1 VSGVATLFS
10 DEFYGHVVRY
20 MQPDGL
26 LVQWIQAYETDITI
40 IASILKAL
48 SPHFQ
53 DYAVYA
59 ANDSDIIIVARPVGN
74 LPPLAKD
81 LFATPSVAT
90 ELRLVGLQTMGDIEI
105 RRIGN
110 KRMLDALM
118 RLMPVPANSDFKPFV
133 DLNAPRM
140 RFLNH
145 SAVDLIALMILP
157 TPLADISVR
166 RSCRRHRTPDCG
178 GIPGASTAGDRGSH
192 GHARAR
198 NTRCFAGTHEHA
210 RGAGASAYPGLPVQQ
225 RRASRCLA

>member
-1 VSGVATLFS
+1 
-10 DEFYGHVVRY
+10 
-20 MQPDGL
+20 
-26 LVQWIQAYETDITI
+26 
-40 IASILKAL
+40 
-48 SPHFQ
+48 
-53 DYAVYA
+53 
-59 ANDSDIIIVARPVGN
+59 VARPVGN

-157 TPLADISVR
+157 TPLADIFGAPQLQAASDSRLRRNSWRVNGWR
-166 RSCRRHRTPDCG
+166 SRLTRSC
-178 GIPGASTAGDRGSH
+178 
-192 GHARAR
+192 ARSQHTMFR
-198 NTRCFAGTHEHA
+198 WH
-210 RGAGASAYPGLPVQQ
+210 P
-225 RRASRCLA
+225 